1 MKITEIEIAAINV
14 FAAAHPINCTML
26 IIDGKNDPRKP
37 NDARVKAIV
46 GNPVLKP
53 INEASANK
61 AYDTNPEI
69 IKVVDAV
76 YIPAAAITP
85 PMYHVPLLALAP
97 TQVANISQFDIVR
110 LSVEIAST

>member
-1 MKITEIEIAAINV
+1 MTHANRMMHASRPSLATPFK
-14 FAAAHPINCTML
+14 AHERS
-26 IIDGKNDPRKP
+26 G
-37 NDARVKAIV
+37 
-46 GNPVLKP
+46 
-53 INEASANK
+53 ANK

-76 YIPAAAITP
+76 YIPAAKSQS

-110 LSVEIAST
+110 LSVEIASTWPNCFSIFPSLHPGIR